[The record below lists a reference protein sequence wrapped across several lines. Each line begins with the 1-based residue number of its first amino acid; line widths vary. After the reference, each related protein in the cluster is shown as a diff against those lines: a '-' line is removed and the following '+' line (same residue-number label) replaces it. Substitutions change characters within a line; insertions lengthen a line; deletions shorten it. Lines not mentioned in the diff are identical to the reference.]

1 MKMKRIIQIL
11 LILISCVSM
20 SYGQEYLDFNSRY
33 NRQKRVLLVPFDE
46 RIYFNDAT
54 AEIAKRDGLTHD
66 EIMEYFRYQ
75 LSLYITNALI
85 DSCEVVDLLKDNTR
99 EAEAD
104 ISGLY
109 TTMSYELRLAELEL
123 DTENMGA
130 LAKKRAEKLEEA
142 RRKQREE
149 EMKAARPGIQNGEL
163 VGRKQQTD
171 DMYLHIIIGQ
181 PEVLKEIASRRK
193 VDYFLFVNQFDIK
206 TDYRDPYISGQR
218 NVQRLMRVHF
228 SIYNSNGEFVSGNYA
243 STKVPYYEDS
253 KERIVNQ
260 YFPEIMRQILKKL
273 KFQ

>member
-1 MKMKRIIQIL
+1 MKIKRIIQIL

-20 SYGQEYLDFNSRY
+20 SYGQEFLDFNSRY
-33 NRQKRVLLVPFDE
+33 NRQKRVLVVPFDE

-75 LSLYITNALI
+75 LNLQLVNSLI
-85 DSCEVVDLLKDNTR
+85 DSCEVVDLFKDNTR
-99 EAEAD
+99 EDEAD

-109 TTMSYELRLAELEL
+109 TTMSYELRLAEFEL

-130 LAKKRAEKLEEA
+130 LARKRAEKLEEA

-149 EMKAARPGIQNGEL
+149 EMKNARPGIQNGEL

>member
-1 MKMKRIIQIL
+1 MKMKRIVQIL

-20 SYGQEYLDFNSRY
+20 SYGQEFLDFNSRY
-33 NRQKRVLLVPFDE
+33 NRQKRVLVVPFDE

-75 LSLYITNALI
+75 LNLQLVNSLI
-85 DSCEVVDLLKDNTR
+85 DSCEVVDLFKDNTR
-99 EAEAD
+99 EDEAD

-109 TTMSYELRLAELEL
+109 TTMSYELRLAEFEL

-130 LAKKRAEKLEEA
+130 LARKRAEKLEEA

-149 EMKAARPGIQNGEL
+149 EMKNARPGIQNGEL

>member
-1 MKMKRIIQIL
+1 MKMKRIVQIL
-11 LILISCVSM
+11 LVLISCASM
-20 SYGQEYLDFNSRY
+20 SYGQEFLDFNSRY
-33 NRQKRVLLVPFDE
+33 NRQKRVLVVPFDE

-75 LSLYITNALI
+75 LNLQLVNSLI
-85 DSCEVVDLLKDNTR
+85 DSCEVVDLFKDNTR
-99 EAEAD
+99 EDEAD

-109 TTMSYELRLAELEL
+109 TTMSYELRLAEFEL

-130 LAKKRAEKLEEA
+130 LARKRAEKLEEA

-149 EMKAARPGIQNGEL
+149 EMKNARPGIQNGEL

>member
-1 MKMKRIIQIL
+1 MKRIIQIL

-20 SYGQEYLDFNSRY
+20 AYGQEFLDFNSRY
-33 NRQKRVLLVPFDE
+33 NRQKRVLVVPFDE

-75 LSLYITNALI
+75 LNLQLVNSLI
-85 DSCEVVDLLKDNTR
+85 DSCEVVDLFKDNTR
-99 EAEAD
+99 EDEAD

-109 TTMSYELRLAELEL
+109 TTMSYELRLAEFEL

-130 LAKKRAEKLEEA
+130 LARKRAEKLEEA

-149 EMKAARPGIQNGEL
+149 EMKNARPGIQNGEL

-193 VDYFLFVNQFDIK
+193 VTTATPTSADSATCRGLCVCISAFTTAMGNLFRETMQVPRCH
-206 TDYRDPYISGQR
+206 TTRTAR
-218 NVQRLMRVHF
+218 NVL
-228 SIYNSNGEFVSGNYA
+228 
-243 STKVPYYEDS
+243 
-253 KERIVNQ
+253 
-260 YFPEIMRQILKKL
+260 
-273 KFQ
+273 

>member
-1 MKMKRIIQIL
+1 MKRIIQIL

-109 TTMSYELRLAELEL
+109 TTMSYELRLAEFELE
-123 DTENMGA
+123 TENMGA
-130 LAKKRAEKLEEA
+130 LAK
-142 RRKQREE
+142 
-149 EMKAARPGIQNGEL
+149 
-163 VGRKQQTD
+163 
-171 DMYLHIIIGQ
+171 
-181 PEVLKEIASRRK
+181 
-193 VDYFLFVNQFDIK
+193 
-206 TDYRDPYISGQR
+206 
-218 NVQRLMRVHF
+218 
-228 SIYNSNGEFVSGNYA
+228 
-243 STKVPYYEDS
+243 
-253 KERIVNQ
+253 
-260 YFPEIMRQILKKL
+260 
-273 KFQ
+273 

>member
-20 SYGQEYLDFNSRY
+20 AYGQEYLDFNSRY
-33 NRQKRVLLVPFDE
+33 NRQKRVLVVPFDE

-75 LSLYITNALI
+75 LNLQLVNSLI
-85 DSCEVVDLLKDNTR
+85 DSCEVVDLFKDNTR
-99 EAEAD
+99 EDEAD

-109 TTMSYELRLAELEL
+109 TTMSYELRLAEFEL

-130 LAKKRAEKLEEA
+130 LVRKRAEKLEEA

-149 EMKAARPGIQNGEL
+149 EMKNARPGIQNGEL

>member
-109 TTMSYELRLAELEL
+109 TTMSYELRLAEFELE
-123 DTENMGA
+123 TENMGA
-130 LAKKRAEKLEEA
+130 LARKRAEKLEEA

-149 EMKAARPGIQNGEL
+149 EMKNARPGIQNGEL

-193 VDYFLFVNQFDIK
+193 VDYFLFINQFDIK

-218 NVQRLMRVHF
+218 NLQRLMRVHF
-228 SIYNSNGEFVSGNYA
+228 SIYNTNGEFVSGNYA

-260 YFPEIMRQILKKL
+260 YFPEIMRQILKKI
-273 KFQ
+273 KFH

>member
-1 MKMKRIIQIL
+1 MKIKRIIQIL
-11 LILISCVSM
+11 LVLISCVSM
-20 SYGQEYLDFNSRY
+20 AYGQEYLDFNSRY
-33 NRQKRVLLVPFDE
+33 NRQKRVLVVPFDE

-75 LSLYITNALI
+75 LNLQLVNSLI
-85 DSCEVVDLLKDNTR
+85 DSCEVVDLFKDNTR
-99 EAEAD
+99 EDEAD

-109 TTMSYELRLAELEL
+109 TTMSYELRLAEFEL

-130 LAKKRAEKLEEA
+130 LARKRAEKLEEA

-149 EMKAARPGIQNGEL
+149 EMKNARPGIQNGEL

-273 KFQ
+273 KFH

>member
-20 SYGQEYLDFNSRY
+20 AYGQEYLDFNSRY
-33 NRQKRVLLVPFDE
+33 NRQKRVLVVPFDE

-75 LSLYITNALI
+75 LNLQLVNSLI
-85 DSCEVVDLLKDNTR
+85 DSCEVVDLFKDNTR
-99 EAEAD
+99 EDEAD

-109 TTMSYELRLAELEL
+109 TTMSYELRLAEFEL

-130 LAKKRAEKLEEA
+130 LARKRAEKLDEA

-149 EMKAARPGIQNGEL
+149 EMKNARPGIQNGEL

>member
-11 LILISCVSM
+11 LVLISCVSM
-20 SYGQEYLDFNSRY
+20 VYGQEYLDFNSRY
-33 NRQKRVLLVPFDE
+33 NRQKRVLVVPFDE

-75 LSLYITNALI
+75 LNLQLVNSLI
-85 DSCEVVDLLKDNTR
+85 DSCEVVDLFKDNTR
-99 EAEAD
+99 EDEAD

-109 TTMSYELRLAELEL
+109 TTMSYELRLAEFEL

-130 LAKKRAEKLEEA
+130 LARKRAEKLEEA

-149 EMKAARPGIQNGEL
+149 EMKNARPGIQNGEL

>member
-11 LILISCVSM
+11 LVLISCVSM
-20 SYGQEYLDFNSRY
+20 AYGQEFLDFNSRY
-33 NRQKRVLLVPFDE
+33 NRQKRVLVVPFDE

-75 LSLYITNALI
+75 LNLQLVNSLI
-85 DSCEVVDLLKDNTR
+85 DSCEVVDLFKDNTR
-99 EAEAD
+99 EDEAD

-109 TTMSYELRLAELEL
+109 TTMSYELRLAEFEL

-130 LAKKRAEKLEEA
+130 LARKRAEKLEEA

-149 EMKAARPGIQNGEL
+149 EMKNARPGIQNGEL

-181 PEVLKEIASRRK
+181 PEVLKEIARRRK

>member
-75 LSLYITNALI
+75 LNLQLVNSLI
-85 DSCEVVDLLKDNTR
+85 DSCEVVDLFKDNTR
-99 EAEAD
+99 EDEAD

-109 TTMSYELRLAELEL
+109 TTMSYELRLAEFEL

-130 LAKKRAEKLEEA
+130 LARKRAEKLEEA

-149 EMKAARPGIQNGEL
+149 EMKNARPGIQNGEL

-193 VDYFLFVNQFDIK
+193 VDYFLFINQFDIK

-218 NVQRLMRVHF
+218 NLQRLMRVHF
-228 SIYNSNGEFVSGNYA
+228 SIYNTNGEFVSGNYA

-260 YFPEIMRQILKKL
+260 YFPEIMRQILKKI
-273 KFQ
+273 KFH

>member
-75 LSLYITNALI
+75 LNLQLVNSLI
-85 DSCEVVDLLKDNTR
+85 DSCEVVDLFKDNTR
-99 EAEAD
+99 EDEAD

-109 TTMSYELRLAELEL
+109 TTMSYELRLAEFEL

-130 LAKKRAEKLEEA
+130 LARKRAEKLEEA

-149 EMKAARPGIQNGEL
+149 EMKNARPGIQNGEL

>member
-11 LILISCVSM
+11 LVLISCVSM
-20 SYGQEYLDFNSRY
+20 AYGQEYLDFNGRY
-33 NRQKRVLLVPFDE
+33 NRQKRVLVVPFDE

-75 LSLYITNALI
+75 LNLQLVNSLI
-85 DSCEVVDLLKDNTR
+85 DSCEVVDLFKDNTR
-99 EAEAD
+99 EDEAD

-109 TTMSYELRLAELEL
+109 TTMSYELRLAEFEL

-130 LAKKRAEKLEEA
+130 LARKRAEKLEEA

-149 EMKAARPGIQNGEL
+149 EMKNARPGIQNGEL

-273 KFQ
+273 KFN

>member
-11 LILISCVSM
+11 LVLISCVSM

-33 NRQKRVLLVPFDE
+33 NRQKRVLVVPFDE

-54 AEIAKRDGLTHD
+54 AEIVKRDGLTHD

-75 LSLYITNALI
+75 LNLQLVNSLI
-85 DSCEVVDLLKDNTR
+85 DSCEVVDLFKDNTR
-99 EAEAD
+99 EDEAD

-109 TTMSYELRLAELEL
+109 TTMSYELRLAEFEL

-130 LAKKRAEKLEEA
+130 LARKRAEKLEEA

-149 EMKAARPGIQNGEL
+149 EMKNARPGIQNGEL

-273 KFQ
+273 KFN